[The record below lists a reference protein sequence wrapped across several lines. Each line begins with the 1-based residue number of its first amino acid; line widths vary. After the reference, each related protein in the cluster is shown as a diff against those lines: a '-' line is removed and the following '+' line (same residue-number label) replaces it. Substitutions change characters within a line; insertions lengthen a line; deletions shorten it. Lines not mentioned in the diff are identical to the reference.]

1 VHYLTI
7 FGTLLQSA
15 LAIKVPLWSA
25 LILAI
30 ALAYYITRPE
40 PEPQTVI
47 EYRTNYL
54 PPIIKLP
61 TSPRKVVEYAP
72 YPKDQLRVDTIYV
85 PVDMTRY
92 QLWQPEQV
100 QTRDNSIVVRSFD
113 IGTLAYRDYE
123 YRAPQTKFSLHF
135 EAYALYP
142 ARVGLDAVGWY
153 RNVGLVGRIEQ
164 GESLYYGVG
173 LKYRF

>member
-1 VHYLTI
+1 M

-15 LAIKVPLWSA
+15 LTTKIPLWFA
-25 LILAI
+25 LILAVS
-30 ALAYYITRPE
+30 LAYYVTRPE

-47 EYRTNYL
+47 EYRTSYL

-61 TSPRKVVEYAP
+61 TSPRKIVEYAP
-72 YPKDQLRVDTIYV
+72 YPKDQLRVDTIFV
-85 PVDMTRY
+85 PIDMTRY
-92 QLWQPEQV
+92 QLWQPKQV
-100 QTRDNSIVVRSFD
+100 QTRENSIVVRSFD
-113 IGTLAYRDYE
+113 PSNMIYRDYTFKPVQ
-123 YRAPQTKFSLHF
+123 AKFDASI

-142 ARVGLDAVGWY
+142 MRVGLDATAWY

-164 GESLYYGVG
+164 SKSLYYGVG

>member
-1 VHYLTI
+1 
-7 FGTLLQSA
+7 
-15 LAIKVPLWSA
+15 LAVS
-25 LILAI
+25 
-30 ALAYYITRPE
+30 LAYYVTRPE

-47 EYRTNYL
+47 EYRTSYL

-61 TSPRKVVEYAP
+61 TSPRKIVEYTP
-72 YPKDQLRVDTIYV
+72 YPKDQLRVDTVRV
-85 PVDMTRY
+85 PIQLTSY
-92 QLWQPEQV
+92 QLWKPEQV
-100 QTRDNSIVVRSFD
+100 QTRRNSIVVRSFD
-113 IGTLAYRDYE
+113 PSNMIYRDYTFKPVQ
-123 YRAPQTKFSLHF
+123 AKFNASI

-142 ARVGLDAVGWY
+142 MRVGLDATAWY